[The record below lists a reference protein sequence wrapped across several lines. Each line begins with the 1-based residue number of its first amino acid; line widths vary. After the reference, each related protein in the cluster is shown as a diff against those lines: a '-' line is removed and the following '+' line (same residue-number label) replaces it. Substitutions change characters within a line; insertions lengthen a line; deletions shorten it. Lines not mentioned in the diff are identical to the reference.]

1 MVYSRPM
8 RTSDAIAHFGTKAAI
23 ARTLH
28 ISHVAVNKW
37 GDVIP
42 MTSAKALEIHT
53 SGVLRVDWSL
63 YESTRRA
70 LLERQE
76 FPPVVQSS

>member
-1 MVYSRPM
+1 MVYSRAM
-8 RTSDAIAHFGTKAAI
+8 RTTEALSHFGSKAAI
-23 ARTLH
+23 ARALH
-28 ISHVAVNKW
+28 ISMTAVNKW

-53 SGVLRVDWSL
+53 SGALRVDWSM

-76 FPPVVQSS
+76 FPPVVPSS